1 METSMKANIAI
12 LAAVLAA
19 AIAGAVHGETPVK
32 RTPLSAN
39 VLAPAKTVANASVT
53 RIDFAPGQP
62 TGRHLHPVP
71 VIAYVLEG
79 EFIVQIEGQ
88 PAHLYKAGET
98 VFEPANTV
106 IERYDNAS
114 LTKSAVLIA
123 NYLAGPD
130 DKELIKLLPA
140 N

>member
-1 METSMKANIAI
+1 MKAQIATKI
-12 LAAVLAA
+12 ALLTAVLGAA
-19 AIAGAVHGETPVK
+19 AIGAVYGETPVK
-32 RTPLSAN
+32 RTPLSADRLEP
-39 VLAPAKTVANASVT
+39 VRTVASVPVT

-79 EFIVQIEGQ
+79 EFIVQIEGK
-88 PAHLYKAGET
+88 PARHYKAGET

-114 LTKSAVLIA
+114 LTRPAVLIA
-123 NYLAGPD
+123 TYLAGPD
-130 DKELIKLLPA
+130 DKELIRLLPA

>member
-1 METSMKANIAI
+1 MKAKIVI
-12 LAAVLAA
+12 LAGVLAA
-19 AIAGAVHGETPVK
+19 ASIGVVWGETPIR

-39 VLAPAKTVANASVT
+39 LLTPAKSVSSVPVT

-79 EFIVQIEGQ
+79 EFIVKIEGQ
-88 PAHLYKAGET
+88 PAHLYKTGET

-114 LTKSAVLIA
+114 LTKPAVLIA
-123 NYLAGPD
+123 TYLAGAD
-130 DKELIKLLPA
+130 DKELIKLVPA